1 VSASVQDLV
10 GSFLEK
16 VATANAEVVKLR
28 QAIELAD
35 KPIAIAAAIR
45 LRRTVEIVERAAIAA
60 GVGQSEQH
68 RYVADALQDL
78 QSAVYP
84 LLDRVPTQLSGL
96 VATRRFLARFSVA
109 RLDHLRARDGVIDAS
124 GQTIVDVSVESIDLR
139 GARFAGATL
148 RDVDACRSM
157 LDELNAEDV
166 TLRGVQAIAASM
178 RRADLRRCLAEHS
191 DFSWA
196 NLQRSNLRAANVFW
210 CSFTGS
216 TMNDMLCD
224 DVLFIECDLRGAD
237 LSAAGPCATSV
248 GARFVRCDL
257 RSTKWSGRDLGGVTF
272 HDCRMHGVSGTV
284 LATGADI
291 VRPDLSPNGDGSMIA
306 TASEVANLWAK
317 EE

>member
-1 VSASVQDLV
+1 MQDLV
-10 GSFLEK
+10 GNFLEK
-16 VATANAEVVKLR
+16 VATANAEVAKLQ

-45 LRRTVEIVERAAIAA
+45 LRRAVEIVERAAIAA
-60 GVGQSEQH
+60 SVGQSEQH
-68 RYVADALQDL
+68 LYIADALQDL
-78 QSAVYP
+78 QSAAYP

-124 GQTIVDVSVESIDLR
+124 GQTIVDASIERIDLR

-148 RDVDACRSM
+148 RDVDACRGA

-166 TLRGVQAIAASM
+166 TLRSVQAIAASM
-178 RRADLRRCLAEHS
+178 RRADLRRGLVEHS

-196 NLQRSNLRAANVFW
+196 NLERSNWRGANVFW

-216 TMNDMLCD
+216 MLNDVLCD
-224 DVLFIECDLRGAD
+224 DALFIECDLCGAD
-237 LSAAGPCATSV
+237 LSAMNGGPCATSV

-257 RSTKWSGRDLGGVTF
+257 RRTKWSGRDLGGVTF
-272 HDCRMHGVSGTV
+272 LDCCMHGVTGTV

-291 VRPDLSPNGDGSMIA
+291 VRPDLSPNGDGTMIA
-306 TASEVANLWAK
+306 TASEVADLWVK